1 VAAEELAILAVGDVV
16 GRPGRLAVDEV
27 VGQLR
32 RERGVGFVVVNAE
45 NAAAGS
51 GLTPKIVEKLLSSGV
66 DVITTGDHVFR
77 NKEVEKVIGSEPRLL
92 RPANLSSRALGRGWG
107 VFAAADGTKV
117 GVLNLQGSLYMR
129 SGPLNDPFEAAE
141 RAMEE
146 LLRECR
152 VTVVD
157 LHAEATSEKIAMGW
171 HLDGRASLV
180 FGTHTHVQ
188 TADERV
194 LPKGTAYITD
204 LGMTGAR
211 ESVLGRRIDRVLEHF
226 TTGMPSRFDVASRDV
241 RLSGVIARVRTD
253 TGRALSIE
261 RLSLPSAAGEGA
273 GDSQGGA

>member
-1 VAAEELAILAVGDVV
+1 VAEELAILAVGDVV
-16 GRPGRLAVDEV
+16 GRPGRLAVDEL
-27 VGQLR
+27 VGALR

-45 NAAAGS
+45 NAASGS

-107 VFAAADGTKV
+107 VFAAADGTRV

-146 LLRECR
+146 LLRESP
-152 VTVVD
+152 VAVVD
-157 LHAEATSEKIAMGW
+157 VHAEATSEKIAMGW
-171 HLDGRASLV
+171 LLDGRASLV

-226 TTGMPSRFDVASRDV
+226 TTGMPSRFDVATRDV

-273 GDSQGGA
+273 GETAKGGA